1 MFNHYIDGNSDSE
14 ILKRL
19 KEDITSDVDKLEGSF
34 IHDSLAP
41 VSKESAK
48 RYEKLDDL
56 LNKAIPQLSSGKYLK
71 MHAASRGV
79 YETTAKY
86 AVVNE
91 TINGKKGTL
100 IPAGTMIQTPG
111 GLKYKTTTDSVIGD
125 DEKVISSL
133 RAIDIGSK
141 YNVPSNTIT
150 QLPVTINGIISVTNE
165 TPATGGTDPETDGE
179 LLSRLLQRVQN
190 PPSSG
195 NKSDYERWAKE
206 VSGVKGVKVVPLWN
220 GPGTVKV
227 ICYGDNGQSLDSNIL
242 DNVKQHIDP
251 KNGTGE
257 GTAPI
262 GANVS
267 IVTVSNKVINVS
279 IMDFKGDKSNVE
291 TSIKNYINT
300 LKPGSSV
307 KLINISA
314 IITNTQGVEDFTI
327 VKLNGDI
334 VNIGT
339 TDEEKPV
346 LGVITYE

>member
-1 MFNHYIDGNSDSE
+1 MLSHYIEGNSDSE

-19 KEDITSDVDKLEGSF
+19 KDAVTSDIDKLEGSF
-34 IHDSLAP
+34 IHDALAP
-41 VSKESAK
+41 ASKESAK
-48 RYEKLDDL
+48 RYESLDDL
-56 LNKAIPQLSSGKYLK
+56 INKAIPQFSSGEYLK

-79 YETTAKY
+79 IETSANY
-86 AVVNE
+86 ALVDE
-91 TINGKKGTL
+91 TINGIKGTE
-100 IPAGTMIQTPG
+100 ISAGTMLQTPG
-111 GLKYKTTTDSVIGD
+111 GLKYITTEECVIGD
-125 DEKVISSL
+125 DGKVISPL
-133 RAIDIGSK
+133 KAIDVGSK
-141 YNVPSNTIT
+141 YNVPANTIT
-150 QLPVTINGIISVTNE
+150 QLPIGVNGVISVTNE
-165 TPATGGTDPETDGE
+165 TPAIGGTDTETDDE
-179 LLSRLLQRVQN
+179 LLCRLLQRVQN

-227 ICYGDNGQSLDSNIL
+227 ICYGDNGQSLDSTIL

-251 KNGTGE
+251 KDGTGE

-267 IVTVSNKVINVS
+267 IVTVSNKIINVD
-279 IMDFKGDKSNVE
+279 IMNFKGDKSNVE
-291 TSIKNYINT
+291 ANLKNYINT
-300 LKPGSSV
+300 LKPGSEV
-307 KLINISA
+307 KLINVSA
-314 IITNTQGVEDFTI
+314 TIANTQGVEDFSNI
-327 VKLNGDI
+327 KLNGDI